1 MARKKLIKGPNA
13 ERVEQRIA
21 QVPEDITET
30 SIFKVLKEIEE
41 KSKSENEEAI
51 EEVIKEKRTRKK
63 RTKKKRATK
72 KETTTSSPESE
83 APKKRTTLQE
93 ALIGGKPI
101 EINSTDDSLEPTE
114 DLQEEKTDE
123 TATEEKKAT
132 TKKKRGDRKVS
143 FTKAEKEIIIKS
155 CTNYKNTLPIYL
167 KSVQREV
174 KLIDNVIKK
183 LK

>member
-21 QVPEDITET
+21 QVPKDITET

-41 KSKSENEEAI
+41 KSKTQNQEILNEIVTEEEA
-51 EEVIKEKRTRKK
+51 EKVKEQPKKDVNEKRKISKK
-63 RTKKKRATK
+63 ARTKKSK
-72 KETTTSSPESE
+72 KKLSP
-83 APKKRTTLQE
+83 LQE
-93 ALIGGKPI
+93 ALIGEVSPVHEEKP
-101 EINSTDDSLEPTE
+101 EG
-114 DLQEEKTDE
+114 EEKT
-123 TATEEKKAT
+123 EEKGKS
-132 TKKKRGDRKVS
+132 KKRKAEKKIS
-143 FTKAEKEIIIKS
+143 FTKAEKEIIVKS
-155 CTNYKNTLPIYL
+155 CINYKNSLPIYL